1 MRILFVHRAF
11 PAQFRYMAPLLARD
25 PRNEVIFLTAVPE
38 GQIPGVKKAVYR
50 LTREAHPSTHTYLR
64 GMENAIL
71 HGQAALRAANELKK
85 RGFIPDLIV
94 GHSGWGPTLFL
105 ADVFPQTP
113 ILCHFEWFYHSQGSS
128 FGFDP
133 KFPVSA
139 DNEAEIRVKNTPV
152 LLDLTSCHAGITPT
166 RWQHS
171 RFPVEFRDKITVL
184 HEGIDTEFFRPGATK
199 DLCLQ
204 PLGLNLASLPEI
216 VTYVATGMGPLRGF
230 PQFMEAI
237 SLLQRRRPQ
246 LHAVIV
252 GEDRTE
258 YENTLP
264 DGKTYKQAM
273 LEQFPF
279 DLSRLHFTGRL
290 SVEEYRR
297 VLLASSAHIYLT
309 YPFILS
315 WSMLE
320 AMSCG
325 CLVVGSDT
333 APVREMIRD
342 QVNGR
347 LVDFFSPAALA
358 ETVENALSDKAKS
371 DQLRQEA
378 RQTIVAGYDAR
389 QLVPQQLALFQATA
403 AQMGG

>member
-1 MRILFVHRAF
+1 MRILFLHRAF
-11 PAQFRYMAPLLARD
+11 PGQFRYLAAVLARD
-25 PRNEVIFLTAVPE
+25 PRNEVVFLTTAPA
-38 GQIPGVKKAVYR
+38 GQIPGVKKVVYR
-50 LTREAHPSTHTYLR
+50 VGRTANPATHGYLQ
-64 GMENAIL
+64 GMENAVL
-71 HGQAALRAANELKK
+71 YGQAAYRAASELKK
-85 RGFIPDLIV
+85 RGFVPDLIV
-94 GHSGWGPTLFL
+94 GHSGWGPTLFM
-105 ADVFPQTP
+105 ADVYPQTP
-113 ILCHFEWFYHSQGSS
+113 ILCYFEWFYHAQGSS

-139 DNEAEIRVKNTPV
+139 DNAAEIRVKNAP
-152 LLDLTSCHAGITPT
+152 LLMDLAACHAGITPT

-171 RFPVEFRDKITVL
+171 RFPAEFRDKLTVL
-184 HEGIDTEFFRPGATK
+184 HDGIDTEFFQPGASA
-199 DLCLQ
+199 DLR
-204 PLGLNLASLPEI
+204 LGTMGLDLASLPEV
-216 VTYVATGMGPLRGF
+216 VTYVATGMEPLRGF
-230 PQFMEAI
+230 PQFMEAV

-264 DGKTYKQAM
+264 NGKTYKQTM

-290 SVEEYRR
+290 SLSDYRQ

-325 CLVVGSDT
+325 CLVIGSDT
-333 APVREMIRD
+333 SPVREIIRD
-342 QVNGR
+342 RVNGH
-347 LVDFFSPAALA
+347 LVDFFSPEAIA
-358 ETVENALSDKAKS
+358 ETVETALTEKAQS
-371 DQLRQEA
+371 AQLRQAA
-378 RQTIVAGYDAR
+378 RQTIIAGYDIR
-389 QLVPQQLALFQATA
+389 RLLPQQLALLQATA
-403 AQMGG
+403 AGMGG